1 MILLCE
7 QWLTLPLN
15 HNPYP
20 NPEQCQ
26 RFKVSFLQ
34 QVIVLVS
41 REEVFSFDYLCVV
54 HWTFVLIVFGV
65 ALVFLRAL
73 VVGVFIFLDPGFGVI
88 SSFPGNTHCNM
99 VCSMSAWKCS
109 KLFTRL
115 STLWTQSFSFNACLP
130 NTLTAT

>member
-7 QWLTLPLN
+7 QWLTLSLN

-54 HWTFVLIVFGV
+54 HWTFVLIV
-65 ALVFLRAL
+65 LV
-73 VVGVFIFLDPGFGVI
+73 
-88 SSFPGNTHCNM
+88 
-99 VCSMSAWKCS
+99 
-109 KLFTRL
+109 
-115 STLWTQSFSFNACLP
+115 
-130 NTLTAT
+130 